1 MKFWLLLET
10 FRTSAHYIE
19 LEFRWHFCVNPV
31 SDWIGNYS
39 PALLC
44 SFQKRSLIEKNSH
57 IKVWFDLLNPWFN
70 ILCTQ
75 TYQRCCISIQSWWI
89 IISIGGTKTLVCFAK
104 DCFRSCSNCSS
115 RRKFIGSLISE
126 TQKIG
131 WYWDIKV
138 SFGRVVNCN
147 SNYHISFFIFLF
159 FCLDKV
165 YIACVEF
172 VIDWYFQVLFFCLF
186 FRIMCEIVD
195 R

>member
-1 MKFWLLLET
+1 VVQKPLFVLRKIVFE
-10 FRTSAHYIE
+10 
-19 LEFRWHFCVNPV
+19 VV
-31 SDWIGNYS
+31 V
-39 PALLC
+39 C
-44 SFQKRSLIEKNSH
+44 SS
-57 IKVWFDLLNPWFN
+57 
-70 ILCTQ
+70 
-75 TYQRCCISIQSWWI
+75 
-89 IISIGGTKTLVCFAK
+89 
-104 DCFRSCSNCSS
+104 SS

-138 SFGRVVNCN
+138 SLGGLLIAIQIIIFPF
-147 SNYHISFFIFLF
+147 SFLF

-165 YIACVEF
+165 YIACEEF